1 MEPDADQDPEE
12 NGGTTRTDGEESTL
26 GMRRR
31 LSLQHEILLLCS
43 STWFLVF
50 SAMLIPG
57 IVLPLFRETFSMTL
71 TRSGSLMTLFW
82 LTHALVQYPSGFL
95 SDRYGSRLIIGVGLA
110 TMACGQFLVATA
122 SSFSFL
128 MVSFAM
134 IGVGVGSY
142 PSAGTTLLARTF
154 DSKKGR
160 AFGIHS
166 AVSSLAGIVPLIIPL
181 AIGVLGWRGLYAAYG
196 LPALPLAFIFLRNHR
211 RTFPSHLSRT
221 AGGTPQLRKLLRQ
234 PSLRWLALLTILF
247 VSAWQAILAF
257 LPTFLVADRSLSLP
271 HAGAVFSTIFLG
283 GLVTRPLLGFLSD
296 YLDRRRMLLLAC
308 IFGAVGAA
316 MFIAVRSLPLLFVAA
331 LAFSVAGSFFLLK
344 NGYLLELLRG
354 RDAATGLGIFNT
366 LVMLSASQSSILL
379 GAIGDRYSLP
389 HGLTL
394 LAILMLGAA
403 FLSLMLK
410 AIPTERRQ
418 DGVSSENTSTDI

>member
-134 IGVGVGSY
+134 IAQKDERERKSRESIGSIQAA
-142 PSAGTTLLARTF
+142 PTKHADGQRNDQGNNAGQR
-154 DSKKGR
+154 
-160 AFGIHS
+160 
-166 AVSSLAGIVPLIIPL
+166 
-181 AIGVLGWRGLYAAYG
+181 
-196 LPALPLAFIFLRNHR
+196 RN
-211 RTFPSHLSRT
+211 
-221 AGGTPQLRKLLRQ
+221 
-234 PSLRWLALLTILF
+234 
-247 VSAWQAILAF
+247 
-257 LPTFLVADRSLSLP
+257 
-271 HAGAVFSTIFLG
+271 
-283 GLVTRPLLGFLSD
+283 
-296 YLDRRRMLLLAC
+296 C
-308 IFGAVGAA
+308 
-316 MFIAVRSLPLLFVAA
+316 
-331 LAFSVAGSFFLLK
+331 
-344 NGYLLELLRG
+344 
-354 RDAATGLGIFNT
+354 
-366 LVMLSASQSSILL
+366 
-379 GAIGDRYSLP
+379 
-389 HGLTL
+389 
-394 LAILMLGAA
+394 
-403 FLSLMLK
+403 
-410 AIPTERRQ
+410 
-418 DGVSSENTSTDI
+418 